1 MGFSGN
7 FLGPERRG
15 PVFLLTR
22 HFFRQFFHSDLL
34 TPQAG
39 TEVTLTHVLA
49 LLMVPGI
56 FISVSLARKYAFLLA
71 HFPLSVHQEATLEDK
86 FFFLSFS
93 MLVIAFVA
101 VLNWDTLFPTRK
113 DYNIL
118 TPLPVRMRTLFACK
132 GLALVLLLLLFT
144 LTVNAVPTVLF
155 PLIVNSNMGPL
166 LQEGRFILE
175 SGEREQ
181 IQEQAR
187 LVFAGWFVLAH
198 ALSVMAGSAFAF
210 LSVVSIQGI
219 LINLFRSEML
229 RRVSRAVQLLMM
241 MSLLSVFF
249 LFPKL
254 IFSFESLQ
262 HNELFQTLSPPMWY
276 LGLYQML
283 LGSGDFRPESRIGL
297 TALTTTAL
305 CCLLT
310 YLIAYKRQVRES
322 WESMKTVR
330 RPVKGIR
337 FLTATFDRLVLRN
350 ETERATFYFVAKT
363 LLRSQKHRIFLGGYF
378 SVGMALVFV
387 VLMDALS
394 RSGSEDWH
402 PQSIPLL
409 SVPLILSFFVLAGMR
424 YAFTVP
430 SELEANWIFRLA
442 ENKGNASA
450 ISGVHKAMLVLGVMP
465 LFMMLFPSYLV
476 VWDAITALLHLTY
489 GFTLALILIEI
500 LLFKFPKIP
509 FTCSYL
515 PGKANLKGLWFPYF
529 LFFVTYAYAMA
540 KLEAWLFDNPLYFIL
555 FSAFAIP
562 ALFVTVMYRNR
573 PWNSDPATV
582 YLETAEPAVRTL
594 KLSG

>member
-22 HFFRQFFHSDLL
+22 HFFRQFFHSDLP
-34 TPQAG
+34 TPQTG

-93 MLVIAFVA
+93 MLVVAFVA

-144 LTVNAVPTVLF
+144 LTVNAIPTVLF
-155 PLIVNSNMGPL
+155 PLVVNANMGSL
-166 LQEGRFILE
+166 LHEGRFLLE

-181 IQEQAR
+181 IQEQAT
-187 LVFAGWFVLAH
+187 LVFAGGFVLTH

-210 LSVVSIQGI
+210 FSVVSIQGI

-229 RRVSRAVQLLMM
+229 RFVSRAVQLMMM
-241 MSLLSVFF
+241 MSLLSV
-249 LFPKL
+249 LFVFPQL
-254 IFSFESLQ
+254 IFNFESLQ
-262 HNELFQTLSPPMWY
+262 HNELFRTLSPPMWY
-276 LGLYQML
+276 LGLYQWL
-283 LGSGDFRPESRIGL
+283 LGSGDFRLEYRMGL
-297 TALTTTAL
+297 TALTMTAL

-310 YLIAYKRQVRES
+310 TLIAYKRQVQES
-322 WESMKTVR
+322 WESTETVR
-330 RPVKGIR
+330 RPAKGIR
-337 FLTATFDRLVLRN
+337 FLAATLDRLVLRN
-350 ETERATFYFVAKT
+350 ETERATFYFVART

-378 SVGMALVFV
+378 SVGMALVLV

-394 RSGSEDWH
+394 RSGPEDWN

-450 ISGVHKAMLVLGVMP
+450 ISGVHKAMLVLGIMP
-465 LFMMLFPSYLV
+465 LFMMLFPSYLM
-476 VWDAITALLHLTY
+476 VWDAMTALLHLTY

-515 PGKANLKGLWFPYF
+515 PGRANLKGLWFPYF

-540 KLEAWLFDNPLYFIL
+540 KLEAWLFDKPLYFIL
-555 FSAFAIP
+555 FNAFAIP
-562 ALFVTVMYRNR
+562 ALIAAVMYRNDL
-573 PWNSDPATV
+573 WNSNPAIV

>member
-1 MGFSGN
+1 MGSSGN
-7 FLGPERRG
+7 LRGPERRG

-22 HFFRQFFHSDLL
+22 HFFRQFFHNDLL
-34 TPQAG
+34 APQTG
-39 TEVTLTHVLA
+39 TEITLTHVLA

-86 FFFLSFS
+86 FFFLFFS

-118 TPLPVRMRTLFACK
+118 TPLPVRMRTLLACK

-144 LTVNAVPTVLF
+144 LTVNAIPTVLF
-155 PLIVNSNMGPL
+155 PLVVNANMGSL
-166 LQEGRFILE
+166 LHEGRFILE

-198 ALSVMAGSAFAF
+198 ALSVTAGSAFAF

-219 LINLFRSEML
+219 LITLFRSEML
-229 RRVSRAVQLLMM
+229 RRVSRAVQLLLM

-262 HNELFQTLSPPMWY
+262 HNELFQTLFPPMWY

-283 LGSGDFRPESRIGL
+283 LGSGDFRLESRIGL
-297 TALTTTAL
+297 TALTMTAL

-310 YLIAYKRQVRES
+310 YLVTYKRQVQES
-322 WESMKTVR
+322 WESVETVR
-330 RPVKGIR
+330 RPARGFR
-337 FLTATFDRLVLRN
+337 LLAATFERLVLRN
-350 ETERATFYFVAKT
+350 ERERATFYFVART
-363 LLRSQKHRIFLGGYF
+363 LLRSQKHRVFLAGYF
-378 SVGMALVFV
+378 SVGMALVVV

-394 RSGSEDWH
+394 MSGTEDWN
-402 PQSIPLL
+402 PQSVPLL
-409 SVPLILSFFVLAGMR
+409 SVPLILSFFILAGMR

-450 ISGVHKAMLVLGVMP
+450 ISGVHKAMLVLGIMP

-476 VWDAITALLHLTY
+476 VWDATTALLHLAY
-489 GFTLALILIEI
+489 GFTLALTLIEI

-515 PGKANLKGLWFPYF
+515 PGRANLKGLWFPYF
-529 LFFVTYAYAMA
+529 LFFVTYAHAMA
-540 KLEAWLFDNPLYFIL
+540 RLEAWLFGNPLYFIL
-555 FSAFAIP
+555 FYAFAIP
-562 ALFVTVMYRNR
+562 ALLVAVMYRNR
-573 PWNSDPATV
+573 LWNSDLAIV
-582 YLETAEPAVRTL
+582 YLETAEPTVRTL
-594 KLSG
+594 KLGG

>member
-7 FLGPERRG
+7 LWGPERRG

-22 HFFRQFFHSDLL
+22 HFFRQFFHNDLL
-34 TPQAG
+34 APQTG
-39 TEVTLTHVLA
+39 TEITLTHVLA

-86 FFFLSFS
+86 FFFLFFS

-118 TPLPVRMRTLFACK
+118 TPLPVRMRTLLACK

-144 LTVNAVPTVLF
+144 LTVNVIPTVLF
-155 PLIVNSNMGPL
+155 PLIVNSNMGSL
-166 LQEGRFILE
+166 LHEGRFILE

-181 IQEQAR
+181 IQKQAT
-187 LVFAGWFVLAH
+187 LVFTGWFVLAH
-198 ALSVMAGSAFAF
+198 ALSVTAGSAFAF

-219 LINLFRSEML
+219 LITLFRSEML

-262 HNELFQTLSPPMWY
+262 HNELFQTLFPPMWY

-283 LGSGDFRPESRIGL
+283 LGSEDFRLESRIGL
-297 TALTTTAL
+297 TALTMTAL

-310 YLIAYKRQVRES
+310 YLVTYKRQVQES
-322 WESMKTVR
+322 WESVETVR
-330 RPVKGIR
+330 RPARGFR
-337 FLTATFDRLVLRN
+337 LLAAAFERLVLRN
-350 ETERATFYFVAKT
+350 ERERATFYFVART
-363 LLRSQKHRIFLGGYF
+363 LLRSQQHRVFLAGYF
-378 SVGMALVFV
+378 SVGMALAFV

-394 RSGSEDWH
+394 MSGTEDWN
-402 PQSIPLL
+402 PQSVPLL
-409 SVPLILSFFVLAGMR
+409 SVPLILSFFILAGMR

-450 ISGVHKAMLVLGVMP
+450 ISGVHKAMLVLGIMP

-476 VWDAITALLHLTY
+476 VWDATTALLHLAY
-489 GFTLALILIEI
+489 GFTLALTLIEI

-515 PGKANLKGLWFPYF
+515 PGRANLKGLWFPYF
-529 LFFVTYAYAMA
+529 LFFVTYAHAMA
-540 KLEAWLFDNPLYFIL
+540 KLEAWLFGNPLYFIL
-555 FSAFAIP
+555 FYAFAIP
-562 ALFVTVMYRNR
+562 ALLVAVMSRNR
-573 PWNSDPATV
+573 LWNSDLAIV
-582 YLETAEPAVRTL
+582 YLETAEPTVKTL
-594 KLSG
+594 RLGG

>member
-7 FLGPERRG
+7 SPGPERRG

-22 HFFRQFFHSDLL
+22 HFFRQFFHSDLFA
-34 TPQAG
+34 PQTR

-56 FISVSLARKYAFLLA
+56 FISVGLARKYAFLLA
-71 HFPLSVHQEATLEDK
+71 HFPLSVHQQATLEDK

-101 VLNWDTLFPTRK
+101 VFHWDTLFPTRK

-118 TPLPVRMRTLFACK
+118 TPLPIRMRTLLACK

-144 LTVNAVPTVLF
+144 MTVNAIPTVLF
-155 PLIVNSNMGPL
+155 PLVVNANMGSL
-166 LQEGRFILE
+166 LHEGRFILE

-187 LVFAGWFVLAH
+187 LVFAGRFVLAH

-219 LINLFRSEML
+219 LINLFRDPML
-229 RRVSRAVQLLMM
+229 RCVCRAVQLLLM
-241 MSLLSVFF
+241 MSLLSLFF

-254 IFSFESLQ
+254 IFSFESLRQ
-262 HNELFQTLSPPMWY
+262 NEFFQALFPPMWY
-276 LGLYQML
+276 LGLYQTL
-283 LGSGDFRPESRIGL
+283 LGSGDFRLESRIGL
-297 TALTTTAL
+297 TALTLMAL

-310 YLIAYKRQVRES
+310 YLIACKRRIQES
-322 WESMKTVR
+322 WESMETAR
-330 RPVKGIR
+330 RPAKGIR
-337 FLTATFDRLVLRN
+337 FLAATFDRLVLRN
-350 ETERATFYFVAKT
+350 ETERATFHFVART

-378 SVGMALVFV
+378 SVGTALGFV
-387 VLMDALS
+387 ALMDALS
-394 RSGSEDWH
+394 GSGSEDWDPH
-402 PQSIPLL
+402 SIPLL

-430 SELEANWIFRLA
+430 SDLEANWIFRLA
-442 ENKGNASA
+442 ENRGNVGA
-450 ISGVHKAMLVLGVMP
+450 ISGVHKAMLFLGIMP
-465 LFMMLFPSYLV
+465 LFMMLLPSYMV
-476 VWDAITALLHLTY
+476 VWDATTALLHLAY

-515 PGKANLKGLWFPYF
+515 PGRANLKGLWFPYL
-529 LFFVTYAYAMA
+529 LFFLTYAHAMA
-540 KLEAWLFDNPLYFIL
+540 RLEAWLLGNPLYFGT
-555 FSAFAIP
+555 FYAFALP
-562 ALFVTVMYRNR
+562 ALFTAVVYRNR
-573 PWNSDPATV
+573 LWNDGQALV
-582 YLETAEPAVRTL
+582 YVESAQPAVRTL
-594 KLSG
+594 NLKG

>member
-1 MGFSGN
+1 
-7 FLGPERRG
+7 
-15 PVFLLTR
+15 
-22 HFFRQFFHSDLL
+22 
-34 TPQAG
+34 
-39 TEVTLTHVLA
+39 
-49 LLMVPGI
+49 MVPGI

-86 FFFLSFS
+86 FFFLFFS

-118 TPLPVRMRTLFACK
+118 TPLPVRMRTLLACK

-144 LTVNAVPTVLF
+144 LTVNVIPTVLF
-155 PLIVNSNMGPL
+155 PLIVNSNMGSL
-166 LQEGRFILE
+166 LHEGRFILE

-181 IQEQAR
+181 IQKQAT
-187 LVFAGWFVLAH
+187 LVFTGWFVLAH
-198 ALSVMAGSAFAF
+198 ALSVTAGSAFAF

-219 LINLFRSEML
+219 LITLFRSKML

-249 LFPKL
+249 FFPKL

-262 HNELFQTLSPPMWY
+262 HNELFQTLFPPMWY

-283 LGSGDFRPESRIGL
+283 LGSGDFRLESRIGL
-297 TALTTTAL
+297 TALTMTAL

-310 YLIAYKRQVRES
+310 YLVTYKRQVQES
-322 WESMKTVR
+322 WESVETVR
-330 RPVKGIR
+330 RPARGFR
-337 FLTATFDRLVLRN
+337 LLAATFERLVLRN
-350 ETERATFYFVAKT
+350 ERERATFYFVART
-363 LLRSQKHRIFLGGYF
+363 LLRSQQHRVFLAGYF

-394 RSGSEDWH
+394 MSGAEDWN
-402 PQSIPLL
+402 PQSVPLL
-409 SVPLILSFFVLAGMR
+409 SVPLILSFFILAGMR

-450 ISGVHKAMLVLGVMP
+450 ISGVHKAMLVLGIMP

-476 VWDAITALLHLTY
+476 VWDATTALLHLAY
-489 GFTLALILIEI
+489 GFTLALTLIEI

-515 PGKANLKGLWFPYF
+515 PGRANLKGLWFPYF
-529 LFFVTYAYAMA
+529 LFFVTYAHAMA
-540 KLEAWLFDNPLYFIL
+540 ELEAWLFGNPLYFIL
-555 FSAFAIP
+555 FYAVAIP
-562 ALFVTVMYRNR
+562 ALLVAVMYRNR
-573 PWNSDPATV
+573 LWNSDLAIV
-582 YLETAEPAVRTL
+582 YLETAEPTVRTL
-594 KLSG
+594 RLGG

>member
-1 MGFSGN
+1 M
-7 FLGPERRG
+7 
-15 PVFLLTR
+15 
-22 HFFRQFFHSDLL
+22 
-34 TPQAG
+34 
-39 TEVTLTHVLA
+39 
-49 LLMVPGI
+49 
-56 FISVSLARKYAFLLA
+56 
-71 HFPLSVHQEATLEDK
+71 EDK
-86 FFFLSFS
+86 FFFLFFS

-118 TPLPVRMRTLFACK
+118 TPLPVRMRTLLACK

-144 LTVNAVPTVLF
+144 LTVNAIPTVLF
-155 PLIVNSNMGPL
+155 PLVVNANMGSL
-166 LQEGRFILE
+166 LHEGRFILE

-198 ALSVMAGSAFAF
+198 ALSVTAGSAFAF

-219 LINLFRSEML
+219 LITLFRSEML
-229 RRVSRAVQLLMM
+229 RRVSRAVQLLLM

-262 HNELFQTLSPPMWY
+262 HNELFQTLFPPMWY

-283 LGSGDFRPESRIGL
+283 LGSGEFRLESRIGL
-297 TALTTTAL
+297 TALTMTAL

-310 YLIAYKRQVRES
+310 YLVTYKRKVQES
-322 WESMKTVR
+322 WESVETVR
-330 RPVKGIR
+330 RPARGFR
-337 FLTATFDRLVLRN
+337 LLAATFERLVLRN
-350 ETERATFYFVAKT
+350 ERERATFYFVART
-363 LLRSQKHRIFLGGYF
+363 LLRSQKHRVFLAGYF

-394 RSGSEDWH
+394 MSGTEDWN
-402 PQSIPLL
+402 PQSVPLL
-409 SVPLILSFFVLAGMR
+409 SVPLILSFFILAGMR

-450 ISGVHKAMLVLGVMP
+450 ISGVHKAMLVLGIMP

-476 VWDAITALLHLTY
+476 VWDATTALLHLAY
-489 GFTLALILIEI
+489 GFTLALTLIEI

-515 PGKANLKGLWFPYF
+515 PGRANLKGLWFPYF
-529 LFFVTYAYAMA
+529 LFFVTYAHAMA
-540 KLEAWLFDNPLYFIL
+540 KLEAWLFGNPLYFIL
-555 FSAFAIP
+555 FYAFAIP
-562 ALFVTVMYRNR
+562 ALLVAVMYRNR
-573 PWNSDPATV
+573 LWNSDLAIV
-582 YLETAEPAVRTL
+582 YLETAEPTVRTL
-594 KLSG
+594 KLGG

>member
-1 MGFSGN
+1 MSFPGN
-7 FLGPERRG
+7 FPGPERRS

-34 TPQAG
+34 APQAG

-49 LLMVPGI
+49 LLVVPGI

-101 VLNWDTLFPTRK
+101 VLNWDSLFPTRN

-118 TPLPVRMRTLFACK
+118 TPLPVRMRTLLACK

-144 LTVNAVPTVLF
+144 LTVNAIPTVLF
-155 PLIVNSNMGPL
+155 PLVVNANMGSL
-166 LQEGRFILE
+166 LHEGRFILE

-181 IQEQAR
+181 IQEQTG
-187 LVFAGWFVLAH
+187 LVFAGRFILAH

-229 RRVSRAVQLLMM
+229 RGVSRAVQLLLM

-262 HNELFQTLSPPMWY
+262 QNEFFQTLFPPMWY
-276 LGLYQML
+276 LGLYQVL
-283 LGSGDFRPESRIGL
+283 LGSGDLRLESRIGL
-297 TALTTTAL
+297 TALTMTAL

-310 YLIAYKRQVRES
+310 FLIAYKRQVQES
-322 WESMKTVR
+322 WESMETAR
-330 RPVKGIR
+330 RPARVVR
-337 FLTATFDRLVLRN
+337 FLAATLDRLVLRN
-350 ETERATFYFVAKT
+350 ETERATFYFVART

-387 VLMDALS
+387 VLTDALS
-394 RSGSEDWH
+394 RSGSEDWN
-402 PQSIPLL
+402 PQSVPLL

-450 ISGVHKAMLVLGVMP
+450 ISGVHKAMMVLGIMP
-465 LFMMLFPSYLV
+465 LFMMLFPSHLV
-476 VWDAITALLHLTY
+476 VWDAATALLHLSY
-489 GFTLALILIEI
+489 GITLALILIEI

-515 PGKANLKGLWFPYF
+515 PGRANLKGFWFPYF

-540 KLEAWLFDNPLYFIL
+540 RLESWLIGNPLYFIL
-555 FSAFAIP
+555 FYAFAVP
-562 ALFVTVMYRNR
+562 ALFVAVMYRNR
-573 PWNSDPATV
+573 LWNSDLAIV

>member
-1 MGFSGN
+1 MGFSGK
-7 FLGPERRG
+7 LPGPERRG

-34 TPQAG
+34 APQTG

-49 LLMVPGI
+49 LLTVPGI

-101 VLNWDTLFPTRK
+101 VLNWDTLIPTRN

-118 TPLPVRMRTLFACK
+118 TPLPVRMRTLLACK

-144 LTVNAVPTVLF
+144 LTVNAIPTVLF
-155 PLIVNSNMGPL
+155 PLVVNANMGSL
-166 LQEGRFILE
+166 LHEGRFILE
-175 SGEREQ
+175 PGEREQ

-198 ALSVMAGSAFAF
+198 ALSVTAGSAFAF

-219 LINLFRSEML
+219 LINLFRSQRL
-229 RRVSRAVQLLMM
+229 RGVSRAVQLLLMM
-241 MSLLSVFF
+241 GLLSVFF

-262 HNELFQTLSPPMWY
+262 HNEIFQTLFPPMWY

-283 LGSGDFRPESRIGL
+283 LGSEDFRFESRIGL
-297 TALTTTAL
+297 TALTMTAL

-310 YLIAYKRQVRES
+310 YLVAYKRRVQES
-322 WESMKTVR
+322 WESMETVR
-330 RPVKGIR
+330 RPAKGIR
-337 FLTATFDRLVLRN
+337 FLAATFDRLVLKN
-350 ETERATFYFVAKT
+350 ETERATFYFVART
-363 LLRSQKHRIFLGGYF
+363 LLRSQKHRIYLGGYF

-387 VLMDALS
+387 VLTDALS
-394 RSGSEDWH
+394 RSGSEDWN

-442 ENKGNASA
+442 ENKGNTGA
-450 ISGVHKAMLVLGVMP
+450 ISGVHKAMLLLGIMP
-465 LFMMLFPSYLV
+465 LFMMLFPSYMV
-476 VWDAITALLHLTY
+476 VWDATTALLHLAY

-515 PGKANLKGLWFPYF
+515 PGRANLKGLWFPYL
-529 LFFVTYAYAMA
+529 LFFVTYAYGMA
-540 KLEAWLFDNPLYFIL
+540 RLEAWLFGNPLYFIL
-555 FSAFAIP
+555 FNAVAIP
-562 ALFVTVMYRNR
+562 ALFAAVVYRNR
-573 PWNSDPATV
+573 LWNNDQAFV
-582 YLETAEPAVRTL
+582 YVESAQPAVRTL
-594 KLSG
+594 NLNG

>member
-34 TPQAG
+34 TPQTG

-93 MLVIAFVA
+93 MLVVAFVA

-144 LTVNAVPTVLF
+144 LTVNAIPTVLF
-155 PLIVNSNMGPL
+155 PLVVNANMGSL
-166 LQEGRFILE
+166 LHEGRFLLE

-181 IQEQAR
+181 IQEQAT
-187 LVFAGWFVLAH
+187 LVFAGGFVLAH

-210 LSVVSIQGI
+210 FSVVSIQGI

-229 RRVSRAVQLLMM
+229 RFVSRAVQLLLM

-249 LFPKL
+249 VFPQL

-262 HNELFQTLSPPMWY
+262 HNELFRALFPPMWY
-276 LGLYQML
+276 LGLYQWL
-283 LGSGDFRPESRIGL
+283 LGSGDFRLACRMGL
-297 TALTTTAL
+297 TALTMTAL
-305 CCLLT
+305 GCLLT
-310 YLIAYKRQVRES
+310 TLIAYKRQVQES
-322 WESMKTVR
+322 WESMETVR
-330 RPVKGIR
+330 RPAKGIR
-337 FLTATFDRLVLRN
+337 FLAATFDRLVLRN
-350 ETERATFYFVAKT
+350 ETERATFYFVART

-378 SVGMALVFV
+378 SVGMALVLV

-394 RSGSEDWH
+394 RSGPEDWN

-450 ISGVHKAMLVLGVMP
+450 ISGVHKAMLVLGIMP
-465 LFMMLFPSYLV
+465 LFMMLFPSYLM
-476 VWDAITALLHLTY
+476 VWDAMTALLHLTY

-515 PGKANLKGLWFPYF
+515 PGRANLKGLCFPYF

-540 KLEAWLFDNPLYFIL
+540 KLEAWLFDNPLYFVL
-555 FSAFAIP
+555 FNAFAIP
-562 ALFVTVMYRNR
+562 ALVIAVMYRNDL
-573 PWNSDPATV
+573 WNSNPAFV